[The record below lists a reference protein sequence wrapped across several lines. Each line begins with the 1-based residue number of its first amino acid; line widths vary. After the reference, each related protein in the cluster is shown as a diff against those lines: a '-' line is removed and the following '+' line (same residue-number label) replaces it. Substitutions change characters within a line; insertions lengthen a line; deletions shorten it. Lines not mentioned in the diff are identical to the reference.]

1 METPNKIKFID
12 DDGSVEVLEPPMTA
26 RVHVE
31 TPNQEENTG
40 PEVPD
45 TIQETIE
52 EESSSDEDIVVVSSS
67 IIAIAVGSEPLR
79 GEKDCN
85 TNINDI
91 EDLSPSTLNPEGV
104 ITVESITEEV
114 IEKVVFQSLGLVEQH
129 VKDLEKME
137 SVIASSVEAIQGS
150 PDVIKIDEVK
160 VPVLLCKTEQP
171 SVAIEKEEVDKE
183 ALSIVVNA
191 VQDVR
196 AEEHKQITPKGCCIL
211 Q

>member
-12 DDGSVEVLEPPMTA
+12 DDGSVEVLDPPMTA

-31 TPNQEENTG
+31 TPSQEENTG

-45 TIQETIE
+45 TIE

-67 IIAIAVGSEPLR
+67 AE
-79 GEKDCN
+79 GE
-85 TNINDI
+85 INDI
-91 EDLSPSTLNPEGV
+91 SSS
-104 ITVESITEEV
+104 VESISNLKPV
-114 IEKVVFQSLGLVEQH
+114 IETEVVEKH

-137 SVIASSVEAIQGS
+137 SVITSSIEAIQGS
-150 PDVIKIDEVK
+150 PDVIKTDEVK
-160 VPVLLCKTEQP
+160 VP
-171 SVAIEKEEVDKE
+171 EKEEIDKE
-183 ALSIVVNA
+183 ALSIVANA
-191 VQDVR
+191 VQDIR

>member
-40 PEVPD
+40 PDTVPD
-45 TIQETIE
+45 TIE

-67 IIAIAVGSEPLR
+67 AE
-79 GEKDCN
+79 GE
-85 TNINDI
+85 INDI
-91 EDLSPSTLNPEGV
+91 SSS
-104 ITVESITEEV
+104 VESISNLKPV
-114 IEKVVFQSLGLVEQH
+114 IETEVVEQH

-137 SVIASSVEAIQGS
+137 SVIASSVEALQGS
-150 PDVIKIDEVK
+150 PDVIKTDEVK
-160 VPVLLCKTEQP
+160 VP
-171 SVAIEKEEVDKE
+171 EKEEIDKE
-183 ALSIVVNA
+183 ALSIVANA
-191 VQDVR
+191 VQDIR